1 MPSWGFRDY
10 TDMKFYSI
18 DYLQMQSNINDYLKY
33 AIVFSTLFI
42 LIVVFSL
49 YMRHRLQTKYRDLTI
64 IAFLFLLFVSGVQ
77 YADYTDSQN
86 VHSQSSQMV
95 NFVRLLSQK
104 QKVDVNSIFSSSV
117 QLADGIIVKINN
129 RYYRVNLSPDQ
140 KTYNLVEVSL
150 VNPEIEI
157 MKN

>member
-1 MPSWGFRDY
+1 
-10 TDMKFYSI
+10 MKFYSI

-64 IAFLFLLFVSGVQ
+64 IAFLFLLFISGVQ

-86 VHSQSSQMV
+86 IHSQSSQMV

-140 KTYNLVEVSL
+140 KIYNLVEVSL

>member
-1 MPSWGFRDY
+1 
-10 TDMKFYSI
+10 MKFYSI
-18 DYLQMQSNINDYLKY
+18 DYLQMQSNINDFLKY
-33 AIVFSTLFI
+33 ILIFSALFI

-64 IAFLFLLFVSGVQ
+64 IAFLFLLFISGVQ

-86 VHSQSSQMV
+86 IHSQSSQMV

-104 QKVDVNSIFSSSV
+104 KDLNVNNIFCSSV
-117 QLADGIIVKINN
+117 QLSDGIIVKINN
-129 RYYRVNLSPDQ
+129 LFYRVNLSPDQ

-157 MKN
+157 VKN